1 MKIPDYIEDLL
12 SDLPVYIKVEL
23 LRLVSGETTQTN
35 LIQKRYRAKNTNNR
49 IKYTNL
55 GLVLQLYKD
64 LLTFNEE

>member
-1 MKIPDYIEDLL
+1 MSIPDYIEDLL

-23 LRLVSGETTQTN
+23 LRLVSGETTQSN
-35 LIQKRYRAKNTNNR
+35 IIQKRYRAKNINNR

-64 LLTFNEE
+64 LLTFNKG